1 MFDKIKPLPNH
12 IFIPKI
18 VPLVY
23 DDTLSYYEF
32 VCKLMVKL
40 EEMVTALNSLGV
52 RVDALEEAVTQLQE
66 IVNDIDDR
74 LTAVEG
80 DVSDIKGDIRDIN
93 VAIGNINT
101 AIDGINTQL
110 GDLVINVRNNSN
122 AITQINSAISDIRD
136 TLADLSEVPGD
147 IADIEQ
153 DIDGLDTR
161 VTNLESATFGDL
173 ELSPVPKN
181 FYTNVQHYAD
191 IPYEIAIDYDVRDPD
206 WEDRVQIRFNRFC
219 FRGAQNYNATHLVL
233 KNFVQLMDDS
243 EPLTLAI
250 VFLRYGYPY
259 PDGQAINTT
268 FGGLK
273 SGVNLI
279 FDDTTTVCCGGA
291 KIVQS
296 SSDDYVYDLHLYVNA
311 QNGADKWT
319 TSGSYMLL
327 QWVAILGGV
336 GYLQDGKQLS
346 KNIMPY
352 MNAYNSGM
360 EKGVSQTDFNT
371 LAGRVTT
378 AEGDIDNIETAIGTF
393 TQTEY
398 NTDFNTLL
406 GYYNDLNDG
415 LTNVQGQIDD
425 INTEESVETWTN
437 FSDVFENSVIPQDAI
452 IHHFRMDKK
461 GRMITFELG
470 MINLNDDST
479 FRYNSYTL
487 GTIRSGLRTKLAP
500 AMDMPVM
507 FTGMLGGTDNNTP
520 KGYLVSGSIPAT
532 SQNPPMPQVT
542 GVAIACLYGA
552 NGNNYYSDI
561 STYGN
566 LPPYS
571 LIVKL
576 EPWSVTSQGYRN
588 SFIIRGTYLSE

>member
-1 MFDKIKPLPNH
+1 MSFEFIKKFPNH
-12 IFIPKI
+12 IYVPKI

-32 VCKLMVKL
+32 LCKV
-40 EEMVTALNSLGV
+40 LNKMNEAIESLNALGV
-52 RVDALEEAVTQLQE
+52 RVDDLEAAVEQLQT
-66 IVNDIDDR
+66 IIDGMDER
-74 LTAVEG
+74 LTTVER
-80 DVSDIKGDIRDIN
+80 DLSTAQGDIRDLQTA
-93 VAIGNINT
+93 VGNINT
-101 AIDGINTQL
+101 AIETINTTIEGL
-110 GDLVINVRNNSN
+110 SRNVTNNTT

-136 TLADLSEVPGD
+136 SITELEDMSGD
-147 IADIEQ
+147 IDDLEQ
-153 DIDGLDTR
+153 AVDGLDTR
-161 VTNLESATFGDL
+161 VSTLEEAAFGDL
-173 ELSPVPKN
+173 SLSPVPKN
-181 FYTNVQHYAD
+181 LFTNVQNVSS
-191 IPYEIAIDYDVRDPD
+191 IPYEISIDDTPDPEA
-206 WEDRVQIRFNRFC
+206 EDRVQIRFNRFC
-219 FRGAQNYNATHLVL
+219 FRGAQNYNATHLIL

-259 PDGQAINTT
+259 SDGQALNTT

-279 FDDTTTVCCGGA
+279 IDDTTTVCCGGA
-291 KIVQS
+291 KIVVN
-296 SSDDYVYDLHLYVNA
+296 DDDAYTYDLHLYVNA

-319 TSGSYMLL
+319 TDGAYMLL

-336 GYLQDGKQLS
+336 GYLQDGKQLYG
-346 KNIMPY
+346 NIMPY
-352 MNAYNSGM
+352 MNAYNSALP
-360 EKGVSQTDFNT
+360 ESVSQSDFNS
-371 LAGRVTT
+371 LADRVTE
-378 AEGDIDNIETAIGTF
+378 AEGDIDDLETAIGTF
-393 TQTEY
+393 TQSEY
-398 NTDFNTLL
+398 NSDWNIMNTYVH
-406 GYYNDLNDG
+406 G
-415 LTNVQGQIDD
+415 IDD
-425 INTEESVETWTN
+425 RLTVVEGDITSETVETWTT

-479 FRYNSYTL
+479 FRYNSYIL
-487 GTIRSGLRTKLAP
+487 GTIRSGLRAKLAP
-500 AMDMPVM
+500 AMDTPVL

-532 SQNPPMPQVT
+532 QQNPPMPQVT

-552 NGNNYYSDI
+552 DGSNFYSDI
-561 STYGN
+561 QTYGD
-566 LPPYS
+566 LPAYS
-571 LIVKL
+571 LVVKL